1 MLTAVCLCCLLDYF
15 ERLRVIVHHIN
26 YINNPFIAC
35 FNYACSS
42 GFRRLIRVFVL
53 LTFSLCNGF
62 CTFNSLEMFFF
73 WSLVGSAWIHISCWL
88 IRRTCALVVMTTH
101 PHHFTRL
108 QTVYLLHAS
117 GVRELSFEIN
127 AMPSVWKVC
136 SALHG

>member
-26 YINNPFIAC
+26 YINNHFITC
-35 FNYACSS
+35 FNYACWVQGNNTCIYIANIQSVRWILYIQQS
-42 GFRRLIRVFVL
+42 RDV
-53 LTFSLCNGF
+53 
-62 CTFNSLEMFFF
+62 FFF

-101 PHHFTRL
+101 PHQFTRL

-117 GVRELSFEIN
+117 DVYVS
-127 AMPSVWKVC
+127 SVSRSMRCLNSGKLC